1 VRRRVPPPRANVRIV
16 TSGAGVMFTTVHES
30 RRRQQP
36 RRPYVP
42 RHQRDGFRADRSAAL
57 AVALAILLVFVAA
70 ASAHAA
76 TLHAVV
82 GLH

>member
-1 VRRRVPPPRANVRIV
+1 MRIV

-30 RRRQQP
+30 RRRHEQ

-57 AVALAILLVFVAA
+57 AVALAVLLVFVAA

-76 TLHAVV
+76 TLHALA

>member
-1 VRRRVPPPRANVRIV
+1 MLTAV
-16 TSGAGVMFTTVHES
+16 TRS
-30 RRRQQP
+30 RRRQDQ

-42 RHQRDGFRADRSAAL
+42 RHERDGFRPDRAAGL
-57 AVALAILLVFVAA
+57 AVALALLLVFVAA

-76 TLHAVV
+76 TLHAIA

>member
-1 VRRRVPPPRANVRIV
+1 
-16 TSGAGVMFTTVHES
+16 MFTAVIQS
-30 RRRQQP
+30 RRRQQS

-42 RHQRDGFRADRSAAL
+42 RHQREGFRPDRSAAL
-57 AVALAILLVFVAA
+57 AVALALLLVFVAA

>member
-1 VRRRVPPPRANVRIV
+1 
-16 TSGAGVMFTTVHES
+16 MFTTVHEP
-30 RRRQQP
+30 RRRHEQ

-42 RHQRDGFRADRSAAL
+42 RHERDGFRADRSAAL

-76 TLHAVV
+76 TLHALV